1 MQEICL
7 LIQDTVLRAASLYF
21 HRGLRKCFANDYARS
36 FDSSS
41 LELIMVCPFI
51 HLPTF
56 QPPIDGAKSLALSPA
71 KVFIVEIK
79 RIVCSSTPFRFI

>member
-56 QPPIDGAKSLALSPA
+56 QPPVDGAGSLASSPV
-71 KVFIVEIK
+71 KDFYRRLKIILNY
-79 RIVCSSTPFRFI
+79 I